1 MEHVPLGVVALF
13 RLLGGEHLAQI
24 LAEIG
29 CDALLVVNGLV
40 LDLDRQHFERVA
52 DLLGDEIV
60 AVHLVEH
67 GIAAVE
73 RVLGTTAR
81 VV

>member
-1 MEHVPLGVVALF
+1 MVD
-13 RLLGGEHLAQI
+13 R
-24 LAEIG
+24 
-29 CDALLVVNGLV
+29 LV

-73 RVLGTTAR
+73 RILRTTAR
-81 VV
+81 VI